1 MTELEMLKYKIL
13 KINSTA
19 LISINETEVLS
30 LMLVLFR
37 SSTGSLHFLN
47 ISLMLHQIQES

>member
-19 LISINETEVLS
+19 LISINETAVLR
-30 LMLVLFR
+30 LMLLLFR

-47 ISLMLHQIQES
+47 ISLMLHQIPES